1 MITFMVTI
9 LIPYVHDDDDDEND
23 RDDDDDD
30 DVDDDDDLSIQSW
43 MVSSRW

>member
-9 LIPYVHDDDDDEND
+9 LIPYVHDENDDEND

-43 MVSSRW
+43 MVSSR